1 MNRALKKLYRFNK
14 KSLKALN
21 ETFHIDYNKPMQ
33 AVLINGNTTI
43 KQILKKIEFTNNT
56 LIIVLTLDPENRYR
70 NDEYRAATIDSLEH
84 VEIGDGRYSHYHF
97 DWKSGID
104 CYYGKS
110 DFREQIKSKTS
121 HTIVIAQ
128 ERTHLAMPKELKSK
142 KYDMDIDRYERF
154 KISNEDHAIKTYSY
168 QCDPYIDEVK
178 LIETTN
184 NGRKFTYNTYQYQ
197 NFKTNDISN
206 IIDKSGYIVELKRL
220 DLLRGAKEL
229 KAERAKNAFMVADF
243 SKQLEDLRIRITAKK
258 LELIELLK
266 NATTADQ
273 FKAISDS
280 LDTWN
285 NGYAQIVE
293 SFDRM
298 QAGIKDKT
306 YRSIDDFNDHYNRIN
321 QMLLA
326 NGKDR

>member
-14 KSLKALN
+14 RSLKALN
-21 ETFHIDYNKPMQ
+21 STFHIDYNKPMQ

-43 KQILKKIEFTNNT
+43 KQILKKIEYTNNT
-56 LIIVLTLDPENRYR
+56 LIIVLTIDPENRYK

-84 VEIGDGRYSHYHF
+84 VEISDGRYSNYHF
-97 DWKSGID
+97 DWKSGIGS
-104 CYYGKS
+104 YYGKG

-142 KYDMDIDRYERF
+142 KYDMDVDRYERF
-154 KISNEDHAIKTYSY
+154 KIANEDHAIKTYSY
-168 QCDPYIDEVK
+168 QCDPYIDEIK
-178 LIETTN
+178 LVETTN
-184 NGRKFTYNTYQYQ
+184 NGHKFIYHTYQYQ

-266 NATTADQ
+266 NATTANQ
-273 FKAISDS
+273 FKSISDS

-293 SFDRM
+293 SFDKM

-306 YRSIDDFNDHYNRIN
+306 YKSIDDFNNHYNRIN